1 MKKLMYI
8 ISIILCF
15 GALVVTNNKINK
27 LENQI
32 DNMNNNNNKS
42 VVKAL
47 EVSAVEGVE
56 KEFKIV
62 NTYINKSNN
71 NIIEFNDNSYIVINH
86 NKNIYEFYAT
96 ECGDYGIKAQDTKE
110 LTNIIKTYMLN
121 KYNMNESELDKDN
134 IFKNDILASEEQEGI
149 QSNYTEEDYIKYL
162 EYKNNLIDQY
172 GEDIYKLM
180 NQEAG
185 ITTEEESF
193 KHFMEYGI

>member
-71 NIIEFNDNSYIVINH
+71 NIIEFNDNSYLVINH

-121 KYNMNESELDKDN
+121 KYNMNESEIDKDN

>member
-71 NIIEFNDNSYIVINH
+71 NIIEFNDNSYLVINH

-121 KYNMNESELDKDN
+121 KYNMNESELDNDN
-134 IFKNDILASEEQEGI
+134 IFKNDILASEEQEEI

>member
-71 NIIEFNDNSYIVINH
+71 NIIEFNDNSYVVINKE
-86 NKNIYEFYAT
+86 KNIYEFT
-96 ECGDYGIKAQDTKE
+96 PSECGDYEIKARDQKE
-110 LTNIIKTYMLN
+110 LKNILITYMIN
-121 KYNMNESELDKDN
+121 KYNLSESELEKDN
-134 IFKNDILASEEQEGI
+134 IFKNDILVSAEGKE
-149 QSNYTEEDYIKYL
+149 SNI
-162 EYKNNLIDQY
+162 
-172 GEDIYKLM
+172 
-180 NQEAG
+180 
-185 ITTEEESF
+185 
-193 KHFMEYGI
+193 

>member
-62 NTYINKSNN
+62 NTYVNKSNN
-71 NIIEFNDNSYIVINH
+71 NIIEFNDNSYVVINKE
-86 NKNIYEFYAT
+86 KNIYEFT
-96 ECGDYGIKAQDTKE
+96 PSECGDYEIKARDQKE
-110 LTNIIKTYMLN
+110 LKNILITYMIN
-121 KYNMNESELDKDN
+121 KYNLSESELEKDN
-134 IFKNDILASEEQEGI
+134 IFKNDILVSAEGKE
-149 QSNYTEEDYIKYL
+149 SNI
-162 EYKNNLIDQY
+162 
-172 GEDIYKLM
+172 
-180 NQEAG
+180 
-185 ITTEEESF
+185 
-193 KHFMEYGI
+193 

>member
-96 ECGDYGIKAQDTKE
+96 ECGDYGIKAQNTKE

-134 IFKNDILASEEQEGI
+134 IFKNDILASEEEKEI